1 MNRKRNRNRSP
12 VAIALA
18 VLAGVSGVAPGRA
31 AAQEADVTAP
41 AAPPVAT
48 SPGQLLGA
56 ADAAV
61 EAGNLDAAAALY
73 DQIAREFPG
82 AAEAHEARRALKI
95 IAVRR
100 TQLPAPAAAPAGS
113 SGDPTTGVVVR
124 REPYSLRT
132 SERLRLSSWEKIDFG
147 VTSFLYGMSVG
158 FSFSLSLDSNNL
170 GAGLPPVALGAIA
183 YTAAGIAYLQ
193 TDPDRGDLPLALSIS
208 FFMPTTTLLVANVA
222 SENPN
227 SQHVAAAT
235 ALMGLLS
242 VPVAVL
248 ATREF
253 DPDPGDMQLVRDSMF
268 WGLVLGTTSSL
279 AWGGET
285 VNQYGYQQYQG
296 PSSRKMSAYG
306 LLGVTGGLGLGTL
319 AALNSEVSLERVRA
333 TTWGGYGGAVLGLLF
348 GGSAANSD
356 SGVWAGV
363 TIGSALGLVITFL
376 ATSGLDG
383 IPPDDVALHAPR
395 HQLFTPTLLG
405 VTDADG
411 RSHAALGLTGT
422 LF

>member
-1 MNRKRNRNRSP
+1 MNRST

-31 AAQEADVTAP
+31 SAQEPDVTAP

-82 AAEAHEARRALKI
+82 ASEAHEARRALKI

-100 TQLPAPAAAPAGS
+100 TQLPAPAAVPAGS
-113 SGDPTTGVVVR
+113 SGDGTTGVVVR

-170 GAGLPPVALGAIA
+170 DGALPPIALGAIA
-183 YTAAGIAYLQ
+183 YTVGGIAYLQ
-193 TDPDRGDLPLALSIS
+193 AADPDRGDLPLALSIS

-235 ALMGLLS
+235 AAMGLLS

-248 ATREF
+248 AAREF

-285 VNQYGYQQYQG
+285 VNNYGYQQYQG
-296 PSSRKMSAYG
+296 PSSRKMAAYG
-306 LLGVTGGLGLGTL
+306 LIGVTGGLGLGTL

-363 TIGSALGLVITFL
+363 TIGSALGLAITFL

-383 IPPDDVALHAPR
+383 IPPEDVALHAPR
-395 HQLFTPTLLG
+395 HQLFTPTL
-405 VTDADG
+405 VPITDADG
-411 RSHAALGLTGT
+411 RSHAALGLTGV

>member
-1 MNRKRNRNRSP
+1 MNRST
-12 VAIALA
+12 VGIALA

-31 AAQEADVTAP
+31 SAQEPDVTAP

-82 AAEAHEARRALKI
+82 ASEAHEARRALKI

-100 TQLPAPAAAPAGS
+100 TQLPAPAAVPAGS
-113 SGDPTTGVVVR
+113 SGDGTTGVVVR

-170 GAGLPPVALGAIA
+170 DGALPPIALGAIA
-183 YTAAGIAYLQ
+183 YTVGGIAYLQ
-193 TDPDRGDLPLALSIS
+193 AADPDRGDLPLALSIS

-235 ALMGLLS
+235 AAMGLLS

-248 ATREF
+248 AAREF

-285 VNQYGYQQYQG
+285 VNNYGYQQYQG
-296 PSSRKMSAYG
+296 PSSRKMAAYG
-306 LLGVTGGLGLGTL
+306 LIGVTGGLGLGTL

-363 TIGSALGLVITFL
+363 TIGSALGLAITFL

-383 IPPDDVALHAPR
+383 IPPEDVALHAPR
-395 HQLFTPTLLG
+395 HQLFTPTL
-405 VTDADG
+405 VPITDADG
-411 RSHAALGLTGT
+411 RSHAALGLTGV

>member
-1 MNRKRNRNRSP
+1 MNRST
-12 VAIALA
+12 VGIALA
-18 VLAGVSGVAPGRA
+18 VLAGVSVAPGRA
-31 AAQEADVTAP
+31 SAQEPDVTAP

-82 AAEAHEARRALKI
+82 ASEAHEARRALKI

-100 TQLPAPAAAPAGS
+100 TQLPAPAAVPAGS
-113 SGDPTTGVVVR
+113 SGDGTTGVVVR

-170 GAGLPPVALGAIA
+170 DGALPPIALGAIA
-183 YTAAGIAYLQ
+183 YTVGGIAYLQ
-193 TDPDRGDLPLALSIS
+193 AADPDRGDLPLALSIS

-235 ALMGLLS
+235 AAMGLLS

-248 ATREF
+248 AAREF

-285 VNQYGYQQYQG
+285 VNNYGYQQYQG
-296 PSSRKMSAYG
+296 PSSRKMAAYG
-306 LLGVTGGLGLGTL
+306 LIGVTGGLGLGTL

-363 TIGSALGLVITFL
+363 TIGSALGLAITFL

-383 IPPDDVALHAPR
+383 IPPEDVALHAPR
-395 HQLFTPTLLG
+395 HQLFTPTL
-405 VTDADG
+405 VPITDADG
-411 RSHAALGLTGT
+411 RSHAALGLTGV

>member
-1 MNRKRNRNRSP
+1 MNRST
-12 VAIALA
+12 VGIALA

-31 AAQEADVTAP
+31 SAQEPDVTAP

-82 AAEAHEARRALKI
+82 ASEAHEARRALKI

-100 TQLPAPAAAPAGS
+100 TQLPAPAAVPAGS
-113 SGDPTTGVVVR
+113 SGDGTTGVVVR

-170 GAGLPPVALGAIA
+170 DGALPPIALGAIA
-183 YTAAGIAYLQ
+183 YTVGGIAYLQ
-193 TDPDRGDLPLALSIS
+193 AADPDRGDLPLALSIS

-235 ALMGLLS
+235 AAMGLLS

-248 ATREF
+248 AAREF

-285 VNQYGYQQYQG
+285 VNNYGYQQYQG
-296 PSSRKMSAYG
+296 PSSRKMAAYG
-306 LLGVTGGLGLGTL
+306 LIGVTGGLGLGTL

-363 TIGSALGLVITFL
+363 TIGSALGLAITFL
-376 ATSGLDG
+376 ATSRLDG
-383 IPPDDVALHAPR
+383 IPPEDVALHAPR
-395 HQLFTPTLLG
+395 HQLFTPTL
-405 VTDADG
+405 VPITDADG
-411 RSHAALGLTGT
+411 RSHAALGLTGV